1 MVLNVNSEH
10 LFTDEVPAPLAPVQL
25 LLFPEF
31 DDILDNGIDD
41 EIVSNK
47 LEQSQNFMMLSLT
60 LCVCV
65 CRFVS
70 LYLNRRCRTH
80 KNTRFAVGENNDE
93 IT

>member
-60 LCVCV
+60 FCVCV
-65 CRFVS
+65 ALS
-70 LYLNRRCRTH
+70 LCISIVGAEHTKTH
-80 KNTRFAVGENNDE
+80 ALPLAKIMTK
-93 IT
+93 